1 MLTPSESPY
10 PIIVTVRP
18 CRGTEHTCL
27 SDGLAM
33 FLGAFEIKEP
43 VPALKRPRVLACLK
57 PWFDAGAVGTLC
69 LDRTENF
76 LKAKPLGELARPGR
90 FYDFTR
96 YRPAYYE
103 HQNRLEFLIPNAS
116 FYYSIREEEE
126 DIIFLH
132 VREPNLRGEELIES
146 ILEVLKYFE
155 VSEYTV
161 IGGMYDL
168 VPHTRPLLLSHWDD
182 QVDGED
188 AVPSISA
195 LYRAEERPASLLE
208 LVGRYAANS
217 GVATKTVAV
226 HLPGYLEMPKN
237 WIGVVRLQEFICEEY
252 GLPASWPEH
261 RRAEELY
268 QNSES
273 YLEKIRKVPELIGQL
288 EEVYDNWQRST
299 QAPCL
304 PLYPAVEQFLR
315 ELA

>member
-1 MLTPSESPY
+1 
-10 PIIVTVRP
+10 
-18 CRGTEHTCL
+18 
-27 SDGLAM
+27 M

-69 LDRTENF
+69 LDKTESFFN
-76 LKAKPLGELARPGR
+76 AKPLGDLARPGR

-96 YRPAYYE
+96 YRPAYYQRE
-103 HQNRLEFLIPNAS
+103 NKRELLIPNAS
-116 FYYSIREEEE
+116 FYYSLREGEE
-126 DIIFLH
+126 DLIFFH

-146 ILEVLKYFE
+146 IMEVLKYFE

-182 QVDGED
+182 QIDGED
-188 AVPSISA
+188 AVPPISA
-195 LYRAEERPASLLE
+195 LYRAEQRPASILE
-208 LVGRYAANS
+208 LVARYAAAS
-217 GVATKTVAV
+217 GVATKTVGV
-226 HLPGYLEMPKN
+226 HLPGYLEIPKN
-237 WIGVVRLQEFICEEY
+237 WIGVARLQEFICEDY
-252 GLPASWPEH
+252 GLPTSWVDH
-261 RRAEELY
+261 RQAEELHR
-268 QNSES
+268 NSDI
-273 YLEKIRKVPELIGQL
+273 YLEKIRDVPQLISQL

-299 QAPCL
+299 EAPCL